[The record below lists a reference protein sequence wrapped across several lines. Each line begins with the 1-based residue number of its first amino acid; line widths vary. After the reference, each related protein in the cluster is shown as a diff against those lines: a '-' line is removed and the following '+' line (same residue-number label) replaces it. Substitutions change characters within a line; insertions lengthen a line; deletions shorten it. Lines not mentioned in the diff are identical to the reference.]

1 MVGSVISTYM
11 MFLPEAT
18 KWFCLIGL
26 FVFFFGIYIP
36 YDKYKQ
42 KKKKQAGKEPPQKQ
56 TTRKTAARGTADD
69 RKKQLEQLETLRKA
83 GLLSEDE
90 FQEKKR
96 NLR

>member
-1 MVGSVISTYM
+1 MVGSIISTYM

-42 KKKKQAGKEPPQKQ
+42 KKKKQSRQEPSQNQ
-56 TTRKTAARGTADD
+56 MARKTVSEAAAND
-69 RKKQLEQLETLRKA
+69 RKKQLKQLETLRKA
-83 GLLSEDE
+83 GLLSEEE

-96 NLR
+96 SLK

>member
-1 MVGSVISTYM
+1 MVGSIISTYM

-26 FVFFFGIYIP
+26 AVFFFGIYIP

-42 KKKKQAGKEPPQKQ
+42 RKKKQAKKGPPQKPRMV
-56 TTRKTAARGTADD
+56 TRGSPEIR
-69 RKKQLEQLETLRKA
+69 RKQLEQLETLRKA
-83 GLLSEDE
+83 GLLSDEE

-96 NLR
+96 NLK

>member
-11 MFLPEAT
+11 MFLPETT

-42 KKKKQAGKEPPQKQ
+42 KKKKQAGKEPTQKQ
-56 TTRKTAARGTADD
+56 TTRKTAAGGTAGD